1 MKFDNF
7 MTNERN
13 LAKELADKY
22 SPDDPTFAKDLLG
35 ILINAAY
42 GDKIDFDNLFGAD
55 GAADIVKTF
64 GIGDEDPV
72 TVTKTTTSVGGL
84 PADMGATPE
93 EAEALANNMLGEKP
107 IDLKETDERTNFA
120 DSLASAST
128 DEEVREL
135 CAKYGINIDEDDGIG
150 APEDSDPASD
160 NNLDKLEGK
169 DPKEKNKPP
178 KDFGDTPEEKDLA
191 VQAIENNKSAEDTK
205 KEEKK
210 EEPPKEDKPKEEKKE
225 ESKAD
230 KPAEDKKDESDD
242 TMKNITSALSDRF

>member
-13 LAKELADKY
+13 LAKELADKF

-42 GDKIDFDNLFGAD
+42 GDEIDFSTLFGKD
-55 GAADIVKTF
+55 GADEITKAF
-64 GIGDEDPV
+64 GLGDDPV

-84 PADMGATPE
+84 PGDIGATPE
-93 EAEALANNMLGEKP
+93 EAEAIANNMLGEKP

-120 DSLASAST
+120 DALVSAES
-128 DEEVREL
+128 DEAVREL

-160 NNLDKLEGK
+160 ANLDKLDGK
-169 DPKEKNKPP
+169 NPEDKGKSP
-178 KDFGDTPEEKDLA
+178 KDFGDTPEEKGPAKQA
-191 VQAIENNKSAEDTK
+191 VDNAKPAEDK
-205 KEEKK
+205 KEKKPEEKK
-210 EEPPKEDKPKEEKKE
+210 EPPKEEKKE
-225 ESKAD
+225 E
-230 KPAEDKKDESDD
+230 KKDEPDD
-242 TMKNITSALSDRF
+242 TMKNITSALSNRI

>member
-13 LAKELADKY
+13 LAKELADKF

-42 GDKIDFDNLFGAD
+42 GDEIDFSTLFGKD
-55 GAADIVKTF
+55 GADEITKAF
-64 GIGDEDPV
+64 GLGDDPV

-84 PADMGATPE
+84 PGDIGATPE
-93 EAEALANNMLGEKP
+93 EAEAIANNMLGEKP

-120 DSLASAST
+120 DALVSAES
-128 DEEVREL
+128 DEAVREL

-160 NNLDKLEGK
+160 ANLDKLDGK
-169 DPKEKNKPP
+169 NPEDKGKSP
-178 KDFGDTPEEKDLA
+178 KDFGDTPEEKGPAKQA
-191 VQAIENNKSAEDTK
+191 VDNAKPVEDK
-205 KEEKK
+205 KEKKPEEKK
-210 EEPPKEDKPKEEKKE
+210 EPPKEEKKE
-225 ESKAD
+225 E
-230 KPAEDKKDESDD
+230 KKDEPDD
-242 TMKNITSALSDRF
+242 TMKNITSALSNRI

>member
-1 MKFDNF
+1 MRFDNF

-42 GDKIDFDNLFGAD
+42 GDEIDFNNLFGAD
-55 GAADIVKTF
+55 GAADIVKAF

-84 PADMGATPE
+84 PPDMGSTPE
-93 EAEALANNMLGEKP
+93 EAEAIANNMLGEKP

-135 CAKYGINIDEDDGIG
+135 CAKYGIKLNDGDSID
-150 APEDSDPASD
+150 APVDSDPASD

-169 DPKEKNKPP
+169 NPEEKNKPP
-178 KDFGDTPEEKDLA
+178 KDFGDTPEEKDLTA
-191 VQAIENNKSAEDTK
+191 QAIENNKPKEDK
-205 KEEKK
+205 PKEDK
-210 EEPPKEDKPKEEKKE
+210 PKEDKPKEEKKE

-230 KPAEDKKDESDD
+230 KPAEDKKDEPDD
-242 TMKNITSALSDRF
+242 TMKNITSALGDRF

>member
-42 GDKIDFDNLFGAD
+42 GDEIDFDSLFGKD
-55 GAADIVKTF
+55 GADDITKAF
-64 GIGDEDPV
+64 GLGDDPV

-84 PADMGATPE
+84 PADIGATPE
-93 EAEALANNMLGEKP
+93 EAEAVANNMLGESP
-107 IDLKETDERTNFA
+107 VDLKETDERTNFA
-120 DSLASAST
+120 DALVSADS

-135 CAKYGINIDEDDGIG
+135 CAKYGINLDSDDSIA

-160 NNLDKLEGK
+160 ANLDKLDGK
-169 DPKEKNKPP
+169 NPEDKGKAP
-178 KDFGDTPEEKDLA
+178 KDFGNTPEEKELA
-191 VQAIENNKSAEDTK
+191 DQAVKNAA
-205 KEEKK
+205 EEKK
-210 EEPPKEDKPKEEKKE
+210 EPPKEDKPKEEKKE
-225 ESKAD
+225 EPK
-230 KPAEDKKDESDD
+230 KEEPKKEDEPDD
-242 TMKNITSALSDRF
+242 TMKNITSALSNRI

>member
-13 LAKELADKY
+13 LAKELADKF

-42 GDKIDFDNLFGAD
+42 GDEIDFSTLFGKD
-55 GAADIVKTF
+55 GADEITKAF
-64 GIGDEDPV
+64 GLGDDPV

-84 PADMGATPE
+84 PADMGDTPE
-93 EAEALANNMLGEKP
+93 EAEAIANNMLGEKP

-120 DSLASAST
+120 DALASAES

-135 CAKYGINIDEDDGIG
+135 CAKYGINLDSDDSIT

-160 NNLDKLEGK
+160 ANLDKLDGK
-169 DPKEKNKPP
+169 NPADKGKAP
-178 KDFGDTPEEKDLA
+178 KDFGDTPEEKELA
-191 VQAIENNKSAEDTK
+191 DQAVKNAA
-205 KEEKK
+205 EEKK
-210 EEPPKEDKPKEEKKE
+210 EPPKEDKPKEEKKE
-225 ESKAD
+225 EPKAD
-230 KPAEDKKDESDD
+230 KPAEDKKDEPDD
-242 TMKNITSALSDRF
+242 TMKNITSALSNRI